1 MSTASL
7 SLRSLFKILAHLSP
21 TKSEAPFLPDAT
33 SVLQT
38 LGIVPASKNFTLL
51 VLRCGA
57 SHLIG
62 TARSI
67 RALGLYNMYSLA
79 LC

>member
-1 MSTASL
+1 MSTA
-7 SLRSLFKILAHLSP
+7 SLFKILAHLSP
-21 TKSEAPFLPDAT
+21 TKSEAPFFPDAT

-38 LGIVPASKNFTLL
+38 LGIVPATENFTLL

-57 SHLIG
+57 SHLNG

-67 RALGLYNMYSLA
+67 RALGLCNTYSLA
-79 LC
+79 LCWQGH